1 MKQQQ
6 ILHVNAIWFP
16 CEDRSTNKQL
26 TGNSALVRTTSWSCC
41 LETYGGTPFCS
52 SESRIECSLIQYPA
66 RSSPTLATLQT
77 STHLLYLKLVLIF
90 MCIYII
96 NYIILYWLVVS
107 TLWKIWVRQLG
118 SLFPTYGK
126 IQFMFQTTNQIIIIF
141 PLLLVYSL
149 LTTINHHYITI
160 TLSHSFWR
168 FPSRPQ
174 NAPNRL
180 GEVLQDAGAGGV
192 IHGRGHSSW
201 RGWRRRAQ
209 LGPWDVGRNRC
220 VF

>member
-1 MKQQQ
+1 MPCFCQDGLCMVTLCLYYIILYIYICYILIYSWMYTELETAIKMKQQQ

-90 MCIYII
+90 MCIYIY
-96 NYIILYWLVVS
+96 NQLYNIILVGGLNPLKNMSSSVGVTLPNIWKNTIHVPNHQPDHHHIPTVVG
-107 TLWKIWVRQLG
+107 L
-118 SLFPTYGK
+118 
-126 IQFMFQTTNQIIIIF
+126 
-141 PLLLVYSL
+141 
-149 LTTINHHYITI
+149 
-160 TLSHSFWR
+160 
-168 FPSRPQ
+168 
-174 NAPNRL
+174 
-180 GEVLQDAGAGGV
+180 
-192 IHGRGHSSW
+192 
-201 RGWRRRAQ
+201 
-209 LGPWDVGRNRC
+209 
-220 VF
+220 